1 MPEPR
6 GTAARGQVFTT
17 PLFRIFGVKNLDFI
31 GDLPGR
37 PRENSQKPLPVSKVG
52 LNRAAGEAGGG
63 WDAWVPQY
71 LKRHCESPPPLR
83 RYSGIWSWL
92 ALWLQEKG
100 YRSPR
105 AITYRNALQY
115 IDWRTSRKKNRGKRL
130 GVTPPSWK
138 SKYWR

>member
-52 LNRAAGEAGGG
+52 LTQACAGGL
-63 WDAWVPQY
+63 DQF
-71 LKRHCESPPPLR
+71 
-83 RYSGIWSWL
+83 
-92 ALWLQEKG
+92 
-100 YRSPR
+100 
-105 AITYRNALQY
+105 
-115 IDWRTSRKKNRGKRL
+115 SRLNIPAKNLVGCGAGR
-130 GVTPPSWK
+130 
-138 SKYWR
+138 